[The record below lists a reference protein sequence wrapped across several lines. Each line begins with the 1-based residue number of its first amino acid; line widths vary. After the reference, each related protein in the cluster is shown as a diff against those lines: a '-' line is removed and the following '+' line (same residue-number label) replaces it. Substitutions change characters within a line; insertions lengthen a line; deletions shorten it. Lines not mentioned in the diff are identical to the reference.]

1 MKGRFLQTEEEQKQF
16 IADYKE
22 AKTAKRLAIKW
33 GMTTPTAVRYLK
45 LLDQPVAKRGRPKG
59 KVVAPKTK
67 VEPVMEL
74 TPSEPKTIV
83 EKKPSNID
91 NYLNML
97 EKFRN
102 LRGG

>member
-45 LLDQPVAKRGRPKG
+45 LLGQPVAKRGRPKG
-59 KVVAPKTK
+59 KTEVSKAKAAPVV
-67 VEPVMEL
+67 EL
-74 TPSEPKTIV
+74 TPPEPKTIV
-83 EKKPSNID
+83 EKKPSSMD